1 MNSEGGIA
9 LNFKEIREAKG
20 FSKYQVA
27 KEIRITWQQYHKYE
41 TGDSSL
47 NHAPYKTVSKI
58 AAYFG
63 LMTDELMQE
72 INKSPES

>member
-1 MNSEGGIA
+1 MNSEGGIV
-9 LNFKEIREAKG
+9 LNLKEIREAKG

-27 KEIRITWQQYHKYE
+27 KEIGITWQQYHKYE

-47 NHAPYKTVSKI
+47 NHAPYKTVSRI
-58 AAYFG
+58 ASYFG
-63 LMTDELMQE
+63 LTTDELMQE

>member
-1 MNSEGGIA
+1 MNSEGGIV

-27 KEIRITWQQYHKYE
+27 KEIGITWQQYHKYE

-47 NHAPYKTVSKI
+47 NHAPYKTVSRI
-58 AAYFG
+58 ASYFG
-63 LMTDELMQE
+63 LTTDELMQE